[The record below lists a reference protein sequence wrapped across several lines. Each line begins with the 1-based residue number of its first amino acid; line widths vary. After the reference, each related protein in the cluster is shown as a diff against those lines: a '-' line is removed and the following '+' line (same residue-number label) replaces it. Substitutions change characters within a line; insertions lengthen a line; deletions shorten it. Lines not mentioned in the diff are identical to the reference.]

1 MFKQITNLHGDEIYL
16 IVSLCIFLSFFILV
30 SVMLFTMKKNFV
42 DYMKELPMEDTE
54 RELDKLPE

>member
-16 IVSLCIFLSFFILV
+16 IVSLCIFLGFFILV
-30 SVMLFTMKKNFV
+30 TIMLFAMKKNFV
-42 DYMKELPMEDTE
+42 DYMKGLPLEDTE